1 MAQDI
6 QFHYFHG
13 RGIGE
18 PIRLLLAVGE
28 IEFTDR
34 RYSFD
39 EYATM
44 DELKAKLPFGQV
56 PALEVDSVF
65 IAQTDSLMRFA
76 AKLADLYPYDALRA
90 ARSDMIV
97 THQADIHSAISKMS
111 FDGVPG
117 APGTNMVPEEERNQR
132 IGMWFESTLPSL
144 LERLENLAGTGFM
157 VDSTLCWADICVFN
171 RLNQLLDIDET
182 LLAGKFPKLRSV
194 YEQVAALP
202 RVCWWVEEHTDDYPR
217 GSAIP
222 PA

>member
-76 AKLADLYPYDALRA
+76 AKLADLYPHDALRA
-90 ARSDMIV
+90 ARS
-97 THQADIHSAISKMS
+97 ASC
-111 FDGVPG
+111 G
-117 APGTNMVPEEERNQR
+117 
-132 IGMWFESTLPSL
+132 
-144 LERLENLAGTGFM
+144 
-157 VDSTLCWADICVFN
+157 
-171 RLNQLLDIDET
+171 
-182 LLAGKFPKLRSV
+182 
-194 YEQVAALP
+194 
-202 RVCWWVEEHTDDYPR
+202 
-217 GSAIP
+217 
-222 PA
+222 

>member
-76 AKLADLYPYDALRA
+76 AKLSDLYPYDALRA
-90 ARSDMIV
+90 ARSAAARSGAERSGAKRSGAERSGAK
-97 THQADIHSAISKMS
+97 QSAAERS
-111 FDGVPG
+111 G
-117 APGTNMVPEEERNQR
+117 A
-132 IGMWFESTLPSL
+132 
-144 LERLENLAGTGFM
+144 
-157 VDSTLCWADICVFN
+157 
-171 RLNQLLDIDET
+171 
-182 LLAGKFPKLRSV
+182 
-194 YEQVAALP
+194 
-202 RVCWWVEEHTDDYPR
+202 
-217 GSAIP
+217 
-222 PA
+222 